1 MSTYITDNPDF
12 GNEHMSLSP
21 KVDRQVLEDIK
32 STRTDIDRKGSQP
45 GSRQG
50 PLRGCPDIT
59 WFSLDTKLKTW
70 DLYLTL
76 TGLSGVSAVSGISSV
91 SGLSGVSAVS
101 GLSGVSAVS
110 GISSVSGLSGVSA
123 ISGISSV
130 SGLSGL
136 SGVSAGSGLSGVSA
150 GSGLSGVSAVTGLS
164 GVSAGSGLSGQSV
177 FIRGHNILLTTNIYL
192 SASNTAMFNISSI
205 EHELFS
211 ESNYSNRLVNENPPF
226 TGVEITSFNVT
237 SQTSLNFELP
247 TIYTTGDIEIILKG
261 PGGYYM
267 SSDSVFTDTYK
278 LHGKLS
284 VYPSSE

>member
-45 GSRQG
+45 GTRRG
-50 PLRGCPDIT
+50 PLHGSPDIT
-59 WFSLDTKLKTW
+59 WFSLDDKLKTW
-70 DLYLTL
+70 DLYITL
-76 TGLSGVSAVSGISSV
+76 TGLSGTSAVSGISSV
-91 SGLSGVSAVS
+91 SGLSSVSGVSGLSGISAVSGISGLSGLSGLSSISSISGISSLSGLSSVSGVSGLSGISAVS
-101 GLSGVSAVS
+101 GLSG
-110 GISSVSGLSGVSA
+110 I
-123 ISGISSV
+123 
-130 SGLSGL
+130 
-136 SGVSAGSGLSGVSA
+136 
-150 GSGLSGVSAVTGLS
+150 
-164 GVSAGSGLSGQSV
+164 SAGSGLSGQSV
-177 FIRGHNILLTTNIYL
+177 YIHGHNILLTTNIYL
-192 SASNTAMFNISSI
+192 SASNTAMFNIPST
-205 EHELFS
+205 EHDLFPKIK
-211 ESNYSNRLVNENPPF
+211 YSDRLVNENPPF

-247 TIYTTGDIEIILKG
+247 AIYTTGDIEIILKG

>member
-101 GLSGVSAVS
+101 G
-110 GISSVSGLSGVSA
+110 ISSVSGLSGVSA

-130 SGLSGL
+130 SGLS
-136 SGVSAGSGLSGVSA
+136 
-150 GSGLSGVSAVTGLS
+150 GLS

>member
-45 GSRQG
+45 GTRRG

-91 SGLSGVSAVS
+91 SGLSGVSA
-101 GLSGVSAVS
+101 
-110 GISSVSGLSGVSA
+110 
-123 ISGISSV
+123 
-130 SGLSGL
+130 
-136 SGVSAGSGLSGVSA
+136 

-177 FIRGHNILLTTNIYL
+177 YIHGHNILLTTNIYL

-205 EHELFS
+205 EHELFPGTK
-211 ESNYSNRLVNENPPF
+211 YSDRLVEENPPF

-247 TIYTTGDIEIILKG
+247 TIFSTGDIEIILKG
-261 PGGYYM
+261 PGGYYT